1 MDSDLL
7 GAQAKPVSTWS
18 LLASV
23 GTCSPDCHRH
33 QLGIPQSMLRG
44 AELAGGEKP
53 ELELQGP
60 LVTHLPELRLCEMH
74 ISSLFKAVRA
84 GFCYCPGCSE
94 QDLTAL
100 STQMAGSQVTMPTPG
115 QLQPHL

>member
-1 MDSDLL
+1 
-7 GAQAKPVSTWS
+7 
-18 LLASV
+18 
-23 GTCSPDCHRH
+23 
-33 QLGIPQSMLRG
+33 MLRG
-44 AELAGGEKP
+44 AEPAGGEKP

-94 QDLTAL
+94 QDLTAAL
-100 STQMAGSQVTMPTPG
+100 STQMAGSQVTMPIPGQLRG